1 MPVTRLGSEAIA
13 AEAGPSVR
21 EIGTIL
27 HKGGMML
34 SRVANS
40 IYWMCRYIERAE
52 NVARFISVNL
62 NLLLDMPSE
71 EGKHWEPL
79 IMTTGDQ
86 ALFENSCPDCGQEA
100 VIRFLTFDRDYPNSI
115 LSCLAAAR
123 ENGRSIREIISSE
136 MWEHLNNF
144 YLELVDKESPQ
155 LALADPHRFFK
166 IIQMRS
172 HLFTGLMDSTMSH
185 GEAWNFARIG
195 MMIERADKTSRILDV
210 KYFMLL
216 PRADLVNSPIDNIQW
231 TAVLKS
237 ASAFEMFRKQH
248 HQITPRGVAN
258 FLIFDRHFPR
268 SIQHC
273 VTKSKI
279 CLQRINGAGNGSTRN
294 AAERQVGRLEADLA
308 YGDIDEVITGG
319 MHEYLD
325 NLQIRLNQIN
335 TAIGTTYFNIKPPA
349 ESTSSEQ

>member
-1 MPVTRLGSEAIA
+1 
-13 AEAGPSVR
+13 
-21 EIGTIL
+21 
-27 HKGGMML
+27 ML

-52 NVARFISVNL
+52 NVARFINVNL

-71 EGKHWEPL
+71 KGKHWEPL
-79 IMTTGDQ
+79 VMITGDQ
-86 ALFENSCPDCGQEA
+86 LLFEKHYQDFSQEA

-136 MWEHLNNF
+136 MWEHLNHF
-144 YLELVDKESPQ
+144 YLELADTRGAA
-155 LALADPHRFFK
+155 LALVEPHRFFR

-216 PRADLVNSPIDNIQW
+216 PQADLVNTPMDNIQW

-248 HQITPRGVAN
+248 HHITPRNVAE
-258 FLIFDRHFPR
+258 FLIFDGQFPR
-268 SIQHC
+268 SIRHC
-273 VTKSKI
+273 VSKAQI
-279 CLQRINGAGNGSTRN
+279 CLHRINGSAPGSAQN
-294 AAERQVGRLEADLA
+294 QAEKLVGRLKSDLD
-308 YGDIDEVITGG
+308 YTDIDEVIHFG
-319 MHEYLD
+319 MHQYMD
-325 NLQIRLNQIN
+325 NLQTRLNQVD
-335 TAIGTTYFNIKPPA
+335 TAIGSTFFNLKPPVETSTA
-349 ESTSSEQ
+349 EQ

>member
-1 MPVTRLGSEAIA
+1 
-13 AEAGPSVR
+13 
-21 EIGTIL
+21 
-27 HKGGMML
+27 ML

-71 EGKHWEPL
+71 KGKHWEPL
-79 IMTTGDQ
+79 VMTTGDQ
-86 ALFENSCPDCGQEA
+86 ALFEKNYPDYAQET
-100 VIRFLTFDRDYPNSI
+100 VIQFLTFDREYPNSI
-115 LSCLAAAR
+115 VTCLAAAR

-144 YLELVDKESPQ
+144 YLELADANSPKI
-155 LALADPHRFFK
+155 ALEDPHRFFK

-172 HLFTGLMDSTMSH
+172 HLFTGLMDCTMSH
-185 GEAWNFARIG
+185 GEPWNFARIG
-195 MMIERADKTSRILDV
+195 MMVERADKTSRILDV

-216 PRADLVNSPIDNIQW
+216 PRSDLVNSPMDNIQW

-248 HQITPRGVAN
+248 HHITPRNVAN
-258 FLIFDRHFPR
+258 FLIFDSQFPR
-268 SIQHC
+268 SIRHC
-273 VTKSKI
+273 ISKAQV
-279 CLQRINGAGNGSTRN
+279 CLHRITGSAPGSAQN
-294 AAERQVGRLEADLA
+294 SAEKGLGRLKADLE
-308 YGDIDEVITGG
+308 YTDIDEVIEHG

-325 NLQIRLNQIN
+325 GLQTRLNQVD
-335 TAIGTTYFNIKPPA
+335 TAIGTTFFNLKPLIMAP
-349 ESTSSEQ
+349 STEQ